1 MTAMRIMLA
10 AIFALVSLTAVEAAD
25 INNPTHLG
33 NTGNA
38 KVNKIKAREYMGR
51 ENSSGGESSG
61 MDSNGNYVDGDTVV
75 HMGNASKGN
84 CNMNVGGTKDGKD
97 TVVTSKNII
106 NVCK

>member
-1 MTAMRIMLA
+1 ML
-10 AIFALVSLTAVEAAD
+10 LSPTEAAD

-38 KVNKIKAREYMGR
+38 KVNKIKAREYMER
-51 ENSSGGESSG
+51 NDSDSSNSG

-75 HMGNASKGN
+75 HMGNANKGN
-84 CNMNVGGTKDGKD
+84 CNMNVGGTKSGKD
-97 TVVTSKNII
+97 TVVTAKNII